1 MPGILAI
8 DDDGANRRLLVA
20 LFKAERIEVTTAPDG
35 PSGLAVC
42 AEQQPA
48 VVLLDLGLPGMDGFA
63 VLERLRQTSPLTPV
77 IMLTASSEV
86 KDAVRAIQ
94 LGAFDYLTK
103 PMDHDEVVLSVRR
116 ALDTRALR
124 DEVEQLRKRV
134 GGGGSLAVQMGP
146 SPQVQRVVDQVGTV
160 APTGLSVLVV
170 GETGTGK
177 ELVAQALHRQ
187 SERRDRP
194 LIALDCGA
202 IPEPLLESE
211 LFGHEKGAFTGADR
225 RQPGKFHL
233 AEGGTVFLDEIGN
246 LPLALQAK
254 LLRVLESRQVQAVG
268 AAQPTT
274 LDVRFIAATNDDLEE
289 RVAAGRFRADLYF
302 RLAQYTIALPP
313 LRDRRT
319 DIAYLANRF
328 LDETRVE
335 LRRPVQAIAP
345 EALAALERH
354 DWPGNVRELRNVVR
368 QLVLESAGSTVT
380 RPLVQRHV
388 KSAKGLPAPTGRSLR
403 EVAEDAARIA
413 ERELIVD
420 TLRATRGNKAKAARL
435 LQTDYKTLHVKL
447 ARLGIRAR
455 DFAP

>member
-35 PSGLAVC
+35 PSGLVAC
-42 AEQQPA
+42 AERQPA

-63 VLERLRQTSPLTPV
+63 VLEQLRQTAPLTPV
-77 IMLTASSEV
+77 IMLTASNEV

-124 DEVEQLRKRV
+124 AEVEQLRKQV
-134 GGGGSLAVQMGP
+134 GGGGSLALQMGP
-146 SPQVQRVVDQVGTV
+146 SPQVQRIVDQVATV
-160 APTGLSVLVV
+160 AATELSVLVA

-202 IPEPLLESE
+202 IPEALLESE

-254 LLRVLESRQVQAVG
+254 LLRVLESRQVQPVG

-274 LDVRFIAATNDDLEE
+274 LDVRFLAATNDDLEE

-302 RLAQYTIALPP
+302 RLAQYTIVLPP

-388 KSAKGLPAPTGRSLR
+388 KSAKASPPPAGRSLR
-403 EVAEDAARIA
+403 EVADDAARVA

-455 DFAP
+455 DFAL